1 MIYKKLLLLLIG
13 IIAITLYSC
22 SENPVSVG
30 IGLLKNDYLNVKEID
45 SYADSMK
52 QSSSYAKYTIPITG
66 SASSLLIGKAA
77 NVSGS
82 YLAEFSIS
90 LADTIETDI
99 LDGAAV
105 VTYAGISLY
114 PNYFFSDSTRSMDFT
129 VNRISYDWTAAGVDA
144 DSINALGLIKADLSS
159 NRIFSDSLV
168 TFNLDKSYVLNIL
181 KYASDS
187 TLGIDHGIYFNPTS
201 NSQKVVGFNPST
213 TTLQV
218 VIVKPGD
225 YIDTLSFLTG
235 MESSIVSGKLPVV
248 SSEDMLVQAGLV
260 INSRLLFNVSAIPPN
275 TLINY
280 ANLTLTLDT
289 VATIVGSNYIN
300 ALTVLLLTDSSARAY
315 DSTQTITLSRSGN
328 TFQGNIAAYVQSW
341 IDKGVNEGL
350 LIQVT
355 SQIDGL
361 ELFAIKGSNAA
372 SRALRPRL
380 QITYT
385 GKK

>member
-1 MIYKKLLLLLIG
+1 LIYKKLLLLLIG

-218 VIVKPGD
+218 VIVKSGD

-235 MESSIVSGKLPVV
+235 RESSIVSGTLPVV
-248 SSEDMLVQAGLV
+248 SSEDILVRAGLV

-289 VATIVGSNYIN
+289 VATIVGSNYLN
-300 ALTVLLLTDSSARAY
+300 TLTVLLLTDSSARAF

>member
-1 MIYKKLLLLLIG
+1 LIYKKLLLLLIG

-105 VTYAGISLY
+105 VTYAGVSLY

-218 VIVKPGD
+218 VIVKSGD

-235 MESSIVSGKLPVV
+235 RESSIVSGTLPVV
-248 SSEDMLVQAGLV
+248 SSEDILVRAGLV

-289 VATIVGSNYIN
+289 VATIVGSNYLN
-300 ALTVLLLTDSSARAY
+300 TLTVLLLTDSSARAF

>member
-1 MIYKKLLLLLIG
+1 
-13 IIAITLYSC
+13 
-22 SENPVSVG
+22 
-30 IGLLKNDYLNVKEID
+30 
-45 SYADSMK
+45 
-52 QSSSYAKYTIPITG
+52 
-66 SASSLLIGKAA
+66 
-77 NVSGS
+77 
-82 YLAEFSIS
+82 
-90 LADTIETDI
+90 
-99 LDGAAV
+99 
-105 VTYAGISLY
+105 
-114 PNYFFSDSTRSMDFT
+114 
-129 VNRISYDWTAAGVDA
+129 
-144 DSINALGLIKADLSS
+144 
-159 NRIFSDSLV
+159 
-168 TFNLDKSYVLNIL
+168 
-181 KYASDS
+181 
-187 TLGIDHGIYFNPTS
+187 
-201 NSQKVVGFNPST
+201 
-213 TTLQV
+213 
-218 VIVKPGD
+218 
-225 YIDTLSFLTG
+225 
-235 MESSIVSGKLPVV
+235 
-248 SSEDMLVQAGLV
+248 MLVQAGLV

>member
-1 MIYKKLLLLLIG
+1 LIYKKLLLLLLG

-45 SYADSMK
+45 SYADSIK

-77 NVSGS
+77 NVSGY
-82 YLAEFSIS
+82 YLTEFFIS

-99 LDGAAV
+99 LDGAAM
-105 VTYAGISLY
+105 VTYAGVSLY

-201 NSQKVVGFNPST
+201 NSQKVVGFTPST

>member
-218 VIVKPGD
+218 VIVKSGD

-235 MESSIVSGKLPVV
+235 RESSIVSGTLPVV
-248 SSEDMLVQAGLV
+248 SSEDILVRAGLV

-289 VATIVGSNYIN
+289 VATIVGSNYLN
-300 ALTVLLLTDSSARAY
+300 TLTVLLLTDSSARAF

>member
-201 NSQKVVGFNPST
+201 NSQKVVGFTPST

>member
-105 VTYAGISLY
+105 VTYAGVSLY

-218 VIVKPGD
+218 VIVKSGD

-235 MESSIVSGKLPVV
+235 RESSIVSGTLPVV
-248 SSEDMLVQAGLV
+248 SSEDILVRAGLV

-289 VATIVGSNYIN
+289 VATIVGSNYLN
-300 ALTVLLLTDSSARAY
+300 TLTVLLLTDSSARAF

>member
-1 MIYKKLLLLLIG
+1 
-13 IIAITLYSC
+13 
-22 SENPVSVG
+22 
-30 IGLLKNDYLNVKEID
+30 
-45 SYADSMK
+45 MK

-218 VIVKPGD
+218 VIVKSGD

-235 MESSIVSGKLPVV
+235 RESSIVSGTLPVV
-248 SSEDMLVQAGLV
+248 SSEDILVRAGLV

-289 VATIVGSNYIN
+289 VATIVGSNYLN
-300 ALTVLLLTDSSARAY
+300 TLTVLLLTDSSARAF